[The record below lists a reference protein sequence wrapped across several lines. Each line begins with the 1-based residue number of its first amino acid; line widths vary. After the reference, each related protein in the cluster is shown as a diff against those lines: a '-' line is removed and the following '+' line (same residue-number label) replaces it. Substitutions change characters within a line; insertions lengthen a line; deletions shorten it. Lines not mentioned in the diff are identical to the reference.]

1 VITRK
6 EQMSARWRAAELIQ
20 QAGIAITDEEAATI
34 EVGDFGLSNL
44 EREGGQMLTLV
55 QTERISV
62 KILVLFP
69 NQTLPEHWHPPA
81 GDDPGK
87 EETIR
92 VLWGTVYFYGP
103 GEDTFKEGFIVHGKE
118 DCYTM
123 RNEIV
128 MQSCDQIIL
137 QPGEKHWFQARD
149 EGAVMYS
156 FSTIARDALD
166 QFSDPNIE
174 RISKVVDE

>member
-6 EQMSARWRAAELIQ
+6 EQISARQRAAELIR
-20 QAGIAITDEEAATI
+20 QAGIAISDEEAATI

-69 NQTLPEHWHPPA
+69 NQTLPEHWHPPV

-87 EETIR
+87 EETI
-92 VLWGTVYFYGP
+92 L
-103 GEDTFKEGFIVHGKE
+103 KEI
-118 DCYTM
+118 Y
-123 RNEIV
+123 
-128 MQSCDQIIL
+128 
-137 QPGEKHWFQARD
+137 
-149 EGAVMYS
+149 
-156 FSTIARDALD
+156 
-166 QFSDPNIE
+166 
-174 RISKVVDE
+174 